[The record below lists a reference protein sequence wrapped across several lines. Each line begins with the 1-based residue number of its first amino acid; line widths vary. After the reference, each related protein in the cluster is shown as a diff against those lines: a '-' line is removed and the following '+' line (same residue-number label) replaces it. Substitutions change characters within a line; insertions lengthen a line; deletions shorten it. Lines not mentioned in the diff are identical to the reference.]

1 MANLPLAADN
11 KTYLG
16 FLVCE
21 RNFAWAFLTLRAHL
35 SDSPRLTGRSN
46 GAAGGQHRL
55 VRNSPANFDCKHSI
69 NQCRTFRELSIG
81 LEPVKNHGRLLGRF
95 KR

>member
-46 GAAGGQHRL
+46 GAAGGGGNIGWYAIRL
-55 VRNSPANFDCKHSI
+55 QILTANTQLTSVELFANCRLDWSLLKTMVDC
-69 NQCRTFRELSIG
+69 
-81 LEPVKNHGRLLGRF
+81 
-95 KR
+95 